1 MKLVWSPETASKA
14 YIDTVKSCEL
24 LQGSGVAELISAMA
38 AGWNA
43 KLIVETYTYGGLILA
58 SVGLAIA
65 ARHTGGRHVC
75 IVADHRTR
83 SAYTA
88 AITAVSAT
96 VTLPEIIV
104 GDPEEVMSELD
115 GVDFMVVDSDRK
127 DFSRFLRLARL
138 SHRGAVLLC
147 KNAGGGTTTSCGVRW
162 RGVVE
167 GGRRVVR
174 TAYLPVGDGL
184 EMAHVASPG
193 SPSSSNNISKVG
205 NNNNNNISS
214 SSSGSSS
221 SNGRRWIK
229 HFDQSTGEEHVIRTT
244 SL

>member
-24 LQGSGVAELISAMA
+24 FQGSGVAELISAMA

-43 KLIVETYTYGGLILA
+43 KLIVETYSHGGPILA
-58 SVGLAIA
+58 SIGLAIA

-75 IVADHRTR
+75 IVADHRSR
-83 SAYTA
+83 STYTKA
-88 AITAVSAT
+88 FSAVSPAM
-96 VTLPEIIV
+96 TLPEIIV

-115 GVDFMVVDSDRK
+115 GVDFMVVDGDRR

-138 SHRGAVLLC
+138 GHRGAVLLC
-147 KNAGGGTTTSCGVRW
+147 KNAGGGKTAPCGVKW
-162 RGVVE
+162 RGVVD
-167 GGRRVVR
+167 GCRRVVR

-193 SPSSSNNISKVG
+193 SPSSS
-205 NNNNNNISS
+205 
-214 SSSGSSS
+214 SGSKDN
-221 SNGRRWIK
+221 SNNKKRWIK
-229 HFDQSTGEEHVIRTT
+229 HFDQSSGEEHVIRTT
-244 SL
+244 